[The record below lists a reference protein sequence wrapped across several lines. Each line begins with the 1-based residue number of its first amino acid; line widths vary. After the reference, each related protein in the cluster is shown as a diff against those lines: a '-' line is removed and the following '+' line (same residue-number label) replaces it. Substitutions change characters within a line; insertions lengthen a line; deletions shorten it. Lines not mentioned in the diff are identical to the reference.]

1 MLNENDQKTILN
13 YARAVLE
20 AHLQEKSEPVFP
32 SNVDAA
38 LFDERR
44 GIFVTLK
51 IGKQLRGCIGQIL
64 GYQPLRESLPEM
76 TCAAAFGDPRF
87 PPVTLEELKSVKL
100 HISLLT
106 VPKPVRS
113 FNDIRLG
120 TDGIIVTYGRKKGVY
135 LPEVATETGWSQKEF
150 FTSCALEKAGLSAN
164 KMEKALIEVFQ
175 TEGFEEEGYSFPS
188 KGSKNS

>member
-13 YARAVLE
+13 YARTVLE
-20 AHLQEKSEPVFP
+20 MHLQGKPEPTFP
-32 SNVDAA
+32 SNVDAN

-51 IGKQLRGCIGQIL
+51 IRNKLRGCIGQIL
-64 GYQPLRESLPEM
+64 GYQPLRESLTEM
-76 TCAAAFGDPRF
+76 TRAAAFGDPRF
-87 PPVTLEELKSVKL
+87 PPVTLQELRSIKI

-106 VPKPVRS
+106 VPEPVES
-113 FNDIRLG
+113 FKDICLG
-120 TDGIIVTYGRKKGVY
+120 TDGIIVTCGRKKGVY

-164 KMEKALIEVFQ
+164 ELEKALIEVFQ

-188 KGSKNS
+188 KESKNS